1 MFTNFCPS
9 LSANFLK
16 LGKKYLSLVFLEY
29 IFEEKKKIF
38 WNLLT
43 ISTDKLNS
51 TSPKWITSKRIFF
64 QSAFA
69 VTATTTAT
77 RSRSSSQPRS
87 SPPPLETASSAEEDK
102 QEVKSDNLQYN
113 TLTRWI
119 AGTNFSLT
127 KRLMFY
133 SKCPALFCQQRY
145 LIVGK

>member
-1 MFTNFCPS
+1 MFTHFCPS
-9 LSANFLK
+9 LSANFLR

-29 IFEEKKKIF
+29 KFEEKKKIF

-102 QEVKSDNLQYN
+102 QEVKSDNLQYADS
-113 TLTRWI
+113 LDRWDK
-119 AGTNFSLT
+119 F
-127 KRLMFY
+127 
-133 SKCPALFCQQRY
+133 
-145 LIVGK
+145 LIDQASDVL